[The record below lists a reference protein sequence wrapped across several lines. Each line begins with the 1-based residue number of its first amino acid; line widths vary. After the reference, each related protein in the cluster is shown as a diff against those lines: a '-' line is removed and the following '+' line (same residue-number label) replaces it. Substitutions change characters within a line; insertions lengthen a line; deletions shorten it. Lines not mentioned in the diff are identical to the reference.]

1 MNGLLITYYIQDI
14 FTSLMISS
22 SVIVSMRFLKFFED
36 DAGDEFEIGKVF
48 GFCFFGGLRTTKG
61 YFVELGAF
69 LLW

>member
-1 MNGLLITYYIQDI
+1 MNDLFKITYYIQDI

-22 SVIVSMRFLKFFED
+22 SVIVSMRFLKFED
-36 DAGDEFEIGKVF
+36 DAGDEFEIGKFF
-48 GFCFFGGLRTTKG
+48 GFCFFGELRTRKG

>member
-1 MNGLLITYYIQDI
+1 
-14 FTSLMISS
+14 MISS
-22 SVIVSMRFLKFFED
+22 SVIVSMRFLKFDD
-36 DAGDEFEIGKVF
+36 DAGDEFKIGKVF